1 VTAYVSGRLMDDLRL
16 DAAAMV
22 TCALNGDAEG
32 LAALGDANAD
42 PGRSAALVGTLVAL
56 VTSVLR
62 ALPEDQREGVLAAW
76 RRP

>member
-1 VTAYVSGRLMDDLRL
+1 MTAYISGRLMDDLRL
-16 DAAAMV
+16 DACGLV

-42 PGRSAALVGTLVAL
+42 PGRSAALIGTLVAL
-56 VTSVLR
+56 TASLLR
-62 ALPEDQREGVLAAW
+62 ALPEDAREGVLEAW